1 MQTDRYAAAMIEAPS
16 GDRSRKPAFAAD
28 LLAGRTALVTG
39 GGSGLGKGIARGL
52 AEAGARVVIAARRRE
67 PLEEA
72 ASQLRSVTGADVTVD
87 QVDIRDL
94 DSVARLA
101 DAHPEVDIL
110 VNNAGGHFA
119 QKARDFSPKGWRAVV
134 DLNLNGTWNM
144 TQTFGIRMLEG
155 AGGTICQIV
164 MTVGHGMP
172 GLAHGAAARAG
183 VVELCRTLAFEW
195 GPRVRI
201 NAVAPGQVRTA
212 AWADT
217 YAAGVGEGVGHQPL
231 PFEGDVADIADAV
244 TFLVSPAARFVTG
257 QLLYVDGGLIHHGLQ
272 SALPADGY
280 PERALPPTG
289 Y

>member
-1 MQTDRYAAAMIEAPS
+1 MVPPQEETGPGAVFS
-16 GDRSRKPAFAAD
+16 GQ

-39 GGSGLGKGIARGL
+39 GGTGLGKGIAASL
-52 AEAGARVVIAARRRE
+52 AQAGARVIIAARRRE
-67 PLEEA
+67 PLEDTATE
-72 ASQLRSVTGADVTVD
+72 LRARTGADVTVD

-101 DAHPEVDIL
+101 DAHPHVDIL

-119 QKARDFSPKGWRAVV
+119 QKARDFSPKGWRAVI

-144 TQTFGIRMLEG
+144 TQAFGNRMLDGDGG
-155 AGGTICQIV
+155 AICQIV

-201 NAVAPGQVRTA
+201 NAVAPGQVRTE

-217 YAAGVGEGVGHQPL
+217 YAPGVGEGVGHQPL
-231 PFEGDVADIADAV
+231 PFEGDAADIAHAV

-272 SALPADGY
+272 STLPQDGY
-280 PERALPPTG
+280 P
-289 Y
+289 